1 MQAIVKIPVRDIARA
16 AARLVVLRVMAAV
29 IAVVVTEV
37 VAWDATRHAIHLLTV
52 SQNLVTFSFS
62 Y

>member
-52 SQNLVTFSFS
+52 SQH
-62 Y
+62 